1 MLFLCS
7 KFKRGGNNENRKM
20 KVCRNELAKMLGIS
34 LEGLKKSEKRK
45 QLEERLMNIGYRFI
59 NKTKEKRNV
68 YYEVNITDES
78 KQLLNNICK
87 YVFDVDKPKE
97 FTIYL
102 KERTEYSKNDLPA
115 TLDYLSNKSNVSIST
130 VCKWDLKLLDKKII
144 SIIF

>member
-1 MLFLCS
+1 
-7 KFKRGGNNENRKM
+7 M

-78 KQLLNNICK
+78 KQLLNNIWK